1 MLESNTDLDL
11 RNHKYFKNSML
22 GINLKKKKKLQDLC
36 LESYKIV
43 IRAMLKK

>member
-1 MLESNTDLDL
+1 
-11 RNHKYFKNSML
+11 ML
-22 GINLKKKKKLQDLC
+22 GINLKKKKLQDLC